1 MWNLKIYD
9 IFKISGILCKFLH
22 LNTSYKFFTGETEYF
37 DWDQYSPSAYQTA
50 KE

>member
-9 IFKISGILCKFLH
+9 IFKISGILSKFLH
-22 LNTSYKFFTGETEYF
+22 LNTSYKFFTGETI
-37 DWDQYSPSAYQTA
+37 DWDQYSPSVYQTA